1 MKTPDRSVS
10 TRSRDGAGGTRA
22 AGGARQSPITAPQ
35 ARSAPT
41 RARERKPALAA
52 LAVLLILGGALA
64 SGLLV
69 IRSGHRTAVIV
80 VAKPIAAGQRIT
92 VGDLKEGQLAADGVD
107 HVPWDQRAQV
117 AKYNAKV
124 AMVPGTVLTAKMVSD
139 SHVRVSGKLAV
150 GLSLKAGQVP
160 SGGLRQGDKVR
171 LYGLS
176 GHGNAATATRGGT
189 VLAAQATVYQVTGA
203 SGEDKLGT
211 QTGQTNVTVLVS
223 PDQAGPV
230 TQAASAGKVAVALI
244 PPGSGVANTSGG

>member
-1 MKTPDRSVS
+1 MRTPDRSVS
-10 TRSRDGAGGTRA
+10 TRSRDGAGGGRA
-22 AGGARQSPITAPQ
+22 TGGARQSPITAPQ

-69 IRSGHRTAVIV
+69 IRSGHRAAVIV
-80 VAKPIAAGQRIT
+80 VAKPVAAGQRIT
-92 VGDLKEGQLAADGVD
+92 VGDMRQGQISADGVAS
-107 HVPWDQRAQV
+107 VPWNQRFQV

-124 AMVPGTVLTAKMVSD
+124 AMVPGTVLTSKMVSA

-150 GLSLKAGQVP
+150 GLSLKPGQVP
-160 SGGLRQGDKVR
+160 SGGLRQGDEVR

-176 GHGNAATATRGGT
+176 DHSSSAAGRGGS
-189 VLAAQATVYQVTGA
+189 VLAAQATVYQVTGT
-203 SGEDKLGT
+203 STDDKLGT
-211 QTGQTNVTVLVS
+211 QSGETNVTVLVS
-223 PDQAGPV
+223 PDEAGQV
-230 TQAASAGKVAVALI
+230 TEAASAGKVAVALI